1 MTEPADP
8 HPEPGQDAV
17 AFRSR
22 PPADTPAT
30 GAAGA
35 PGGVP
40 SSSNGAGGA
49 PGGPAR
55 APGGV
60 SGLRVPPG
68 PLTAVAGL
76 VLVLLAAILLREI
89 ASLIVPVIFGLF
101 LALLTYPLIPALQR
115 RGLKHGGALAIALV
129 SVLVVVLATFG
140 MIALSV
146 GELVI
151 EIPKY
156 QDRVSA
162 EIATIT
168 AFLAGFGITVDLEA
182 ILSVISPEQIAG
194 FVRPVASAV
203 SGGGVAIL
211 VLVLTMVYA
220 LAGGSSMG
228 DRAMIAF
235 GERHGLL
242 TGVAQFGIDLRH
254 YIVVRAKLG
263 LFAAVAIF
271 IVLVV
276 LSVPL
281 PLLWAFL
288 VFLASFIPNVGSLIA
303 MVPTLVLAFLDGGL
317 VTAAIVLVAY
327 LVINMIQDQFLQPI
341 IMGSELNLSPLVVFI
356 AVVVWAWILGA
367 AGALLAVPLTV
378 GLLALM
384 EAYPASRPYAALLR
398 NKVEPVP
405 GTEPPAVGGPFTA
418 PLDTR

>member
-1 MTEPADP
+1 MSESAT
-8 HPEPGQDAV
+8 PEPTNSDQ
-17 AFRSR
+17 RS
-22 PPADTPAT
+22 P
-30 GAAGA
+30 
-35 PGGVP
+35 V
-40 SSSNGAGGA
+40 
-49 PGGPAR
+49 R

-101 LALLTYPLIPALQR
+101 LALLTYPAIPALQR
-115 RGLKHGGALAIALV
+115 RGIKHAGALAITLIA
-129 SVLVVVLATFG
+129 VLVVILVTAG

-151 EIPKY
+151 QVPRY
-156 QDRVSA
+156 QTTVAA
-162 EIATIT
+162 EIDRIT
-168 AFLAGFGITVDLEA
+168 ALLASFGIIVDSEA

-194 FVRPVASAV
+194 FIRPVASAV
-203 SGGGVAIL
+203 SNGGVAIL
-211 VLVLTMVYA
+211 ILILTMVYA

-228 DRAMIAF
+228 QRALVAF
-235 GERHGLL
+235 GARHDLL
-242 TGVAQFGIDLRH
+242 TGVEQFGLDLRH

-263 LFAAVAIF
+263 LFAAAAI
-271 IVLVV
+271 LVV
-276 LSVPL
+276 LMVLGVPL

-288 VFLASFIPNVGSLIA
+288 VFLASFIPNVGSIIA
-303 MVPTLVLAFLDGGL
+303 MVPTLILAFLDGGL
-317 VTAAIVLVAY
+317 VTAGIVLIAY
-327 LVINMIQDQFLQPI
+327 LVINMVQDQFLQPI
-341 IMGSELNLSPLVVFI
+341 VMGAELNLSPLVVFI

-398 NKVEPVP
+398 NTVEPAP
-405 GTEPPAVGGPFTA
+405 GAEPPAAADPFTT
-418 PLDTR
+418 PTVKG